1 MRILGIDPGT
11 RITGFACVDAAAD
24 PLARPTLVEAGVFR
38 LGDAQSDIPTRLA
51 ELDADLRALLQ
62 RLAPDLVAVE
72 SLFAHYKHP
81 ATAITMA
88 HARGVLLLAIR
99 NASLTLV
106 ELKPNAVKKAI
117 TGHGHASKHQ
127 IQHAVM
133 AAYELPG
140 LPEPEDMADAIAI
153 ATCAAWR
160 VASVAQQDV

>member
-11 RITGFACVDAAAD
+11 RITGFACVDAGAD
-24 PLARPTLVEAGVFR
+24 PLARPALVEAGVFR
-38 LGDAQSDIPTRLA
+38 LGADESDIPARLA
-51 ELDADLRALLQ
+51 ELDADLRALLD
-62 RLAPDLVAVE
+62 RLRPELVAVE

-88 HARGVLLLAIR
+88 HARGVVLLAAR
-99 NASLTLV
+99 HAAVTLI

-133 AAYELPG
+133 AAYDLAELPS
-140 LPEPEDMADAIAI
+140 PEDMADAIAI

-160 VASVAQQDV
+160 SDAMAT